1 MESFKGG
8 RGGAGGIGGSGI
20 YGGIGAGVMCNST
33 DPSMYCAFIKLVTV
47 VMYTFILFYLL
58 SIAYNYLTSKSMR
71 GGRGGSTRNWFGR
84 N

>member
-1 MESFKGG
+1 
-8 RGGAGGIGGSGI
+8 
-20 YGGIGAGVMCNST
+20 MCNST

-47 VMYTFILFYLL
+47 VIYTFILFYLL

-71 GGRGGSTRNWFGR
+71 GGSSRNWFGR